1 MYKNLV
7 EWLIFIAG
15 GGKMDNNENNRDRTE
30 NRTNNWNIGEI
41 LIRVLVTAIVVGIA
55 AFLTP
60 GFSVDNLWSLILAAV
75 VIAILDYL
83 VQKFTGVNATPFG
96 RGITGFIVAA
106 IILYATKFIVP
117 GFNISVWGAI
127 IGALVIGII
136 DVIIP
141 GDAM

>member
-1 MYKNLV
+1 M
-7 EWLIFIAG
+7 E
-15 GGKMDNNENNRDRTE
+15 NNNNQERNRENRDRT
-30 NRTNNWNIGEI
+30 NNWSIGEI
-41 LIRVLVTAIVVGIA
+41 LIRLLVTAIVVGIA

-60 GFSVDNLWSLILAAV
+60 GFTIDSLWSLLLSAV
-75 VIAILDYL
+75 VIAVLDYL
-83 VQKFTGVNATPFG
+83 VQRFTGVSATPFG

-106 IILYATKFIVP
+106 IILYATKFIVT

-141 GDAM
+141 GRAM